1 MLETDG
7 TVLRGVV
14 GYDPGDARTVNVWVD
29 GFPQSYDYQ
38 REYVF
43 RSEDLADEA
52 SKQQTM

>member
-29 GFPQSYDYQ
+29 GYPQSYDYQ